1 MIKRVWAKF
10 DGMDLACVCDP
21 HHRKCTDDKECKEYV
36 TKFVEIDRQEK
47 LEEAVR
53 HLDKDTRK
61 LQRGMKK
68 FESEV
73 SKSIKQMRKF
83 KI

>member
-21 HHRKCTDDKECKEYV
+21 HHKKCEDEECKEYV
-36 TKFVEIDRQEK
+36 AKFVEIDRREK

-53 HLDKDTRK
+53 HMDKDTRELRRSLK
-61 LQRGMKK
+61 R

-73 SKSIKQMRKF
+73 SKSIRQMKKF

>member
-10 DGMDLACVCDP
+10 DGMDLACVCDE

-36 TKFVEIDRQEK
+36 AKFVEIDRRER

-53 HLDKDTRK
+53 HMDKDTQK
-61 LQRGMKK
+61 LKNEMKR

-73 SKSIKQMRKF
+73 SKSIKQMKRF